1 MNDGLT
7 GGTSEHWKCID
18 LFIKIILYK
27 IKRLI
32 LWEKKI
38 QLEKCGLCTSQAQG
52 REEILM

>member
-7 GGTSEHWKCID
+7 GGTSEHWKYID